1 MRAVLVVLSLSV
13 LACST
18 PPAVAP
24 PVVGHVRMRDRVIDL
39 TVDQF
44 DTRTAT
50 ELHELRHATARHQAE
65 VWADVNARELRFDR
79 D

>member
-13 LACST
+13 LGCSA
-18 PPAVAP
+18 PSVPAS

-50 ELHELRHATARHQAE
+50 ELHELRHATAQHEVE